1 MPERVHSSDIQLF
14 IDDQR
19 IPSVT
24 SLDFSSEKDL
34 TDLNRLGASHVVDR
48 ILNSN
53 QSTTIDIAVN
63 LTTGATGIDPIY
75 SYQHMQSGFLSTGSF
90 NFKAKDTVGVT
101 TISGGVLTSYSI
113 NGSVGDIAKGSTSY
127 IGDGAFFT
135 NVGSLLASD
144 QSNDVYNGFFKPRNI
159 EITSTTDGDEGI
171 NSATLNIQGFSIS
184 VDIGRNPVTRLGT
197 RVPKFRYPEMPA
209 AGSLDFSVLKTNVTG
224 INISSL
230 ICESGVIKIDL
241 KDDNNES
248 VIDFVTS
255 GCCLESVDESTSLDD
270 NTTVSFSYYFPIIK

>member
-48 ILNSN
+48 VLNSN
-53 QSTTIDIAVN
+53 QSTNIDIDVRGVK
-63 LTTGATGIDPIY
+63 GAAAY
-75 SYQHMQSGFLSTGSF
+75 
-90 NFKAKDTVGVT
+90 NVT

-127 IGDGAFFT
+127 VGDGAIFT
-135 NVGSLLASD
+135 NAGSLSASD
-144 QSNDVYNGFFKPRNI
+144 QSNDIHNGFFKPRNI

-171 NSATLNIQGFSIS
+171 DSATLNIQNFSIS

-209 AGSLDFSVLKTNVTG
+209 AGSLDFGILKTNVTG

-230 ICESGVIKIDL
+230 ICESGVIKIEL
-241 KDDNNES
+241 
-248 VIDFVTS
+248 
-255 GCCLESVDESTSLDD
+255 
-270 NTTVSFSYYFPIIK
+270 